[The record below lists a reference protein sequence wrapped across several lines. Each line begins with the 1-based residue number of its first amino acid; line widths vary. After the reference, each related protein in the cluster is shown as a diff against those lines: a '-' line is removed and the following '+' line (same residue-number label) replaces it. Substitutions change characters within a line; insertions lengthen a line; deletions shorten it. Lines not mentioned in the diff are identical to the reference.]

1 MQPHNSQSSRQNATL
16 CSVTY
21 HQPTTNKYP
30 FTRHTPGELGLPLI
44 TFKSGC
50 PGCLPNWFS
59 LLHEGFSHALN
70 INKFVLYLQI
80 FKKFRNMQ
88 SRYHQRSLHA
98 LPPNPPP
105 FLEFP
110 RRTGNQRKS
119 QSVFIMADLRT
130 CESSGCNQP
139 AKLQC
144 PTCIKLGIQGSFFC
158 AQVDSSIDRFRHLLA
173 HCVVT

>member
-1 MQPHNSQSSRQNATL
+1 MTR
-16 CSVTY
+16 VTILECLRAKSLRGQKCNPIIVNPVVKMRPY
-21 HQPTTNKYP
+21 AASHTISLRTTNKYP
-30 FTRHTPGELGLPLI
+30 FTRHTPGELGLSLI

-88 SRYHQRSLHA
+88 SRYYSA
-98 LPPNPPP
+98 PSTPSPNPPP

-110 RRTGNQRKS
+110 RRTGN
-119 QSVFIMADLRT
+119 
-130 CESSGCNQP
+130 
-139 AKLQC
+139 
-144 PTCIKLGIQGSFFC
+144 
-158 AQVDSSIDRFRHLLA
+158 
-173 HCVVT
+173 